1 MLHCSQYMR
10 SLSRVVWSEGM
21 YLGPHHFQV
30 QARYFEDA
38 SRFAISSLWPFSYG
52 ITGCALDPDALENGT
67 VSVLHARGI
76 FPDGL
81 VFDMPDPD
89 ALPPVRNLTDLFPP
103 TRDTVTVLLAVPERK
118 AGGVNCANAA
128 EDVPRA
134 RFVAASRRV
143 HDENTGIDERPVSF
157 GRKNLQLLLDIE
169 PSDGMSTLPVAR
181 IMRDGSGR
189 FVFDPSFVPPI
200 LQIGG
205 SESLMLT
212 VRRLIE
218 ILDEKSAAMSRKPG
232 GAQFAEFSSRDIASF
247 WFLHAVNSGVAPLR
261 HIWTV
266 KRGHPEELY
275 RELARLA
282 GALCTFALDSHP
294 RDIPAYDHDHLD
306 RTFAELDAHIR
317 RHLEIIVPTNCVTIP
332 LAPAARYFYE
342 GDIQDQRCLS
352 RSRWILGLRSSA
364 GDVEVMSKTPQL
376 VKFCSALFVPEL
388 VRRALPGLALT
399 HLPTPPPAVPV
410 KADFQYFSISKG
422 GPCWDHI
429 LKTRR
434 AGVYVP
440 GEFPDCEVELL
451 VILES

>member
-1 MLHCSQYMR
+1 
-10 SLSRVVWSEGM
+10 M

-52 ITGCALDPDALENGT
+52 ISGCRLDPDALQNGT
-67 VSVLHARGI
+67 VSILHARGI
-76 FPDGL
+76 FSDGL
-81 VFDMPDPD
+81 VFDMPDSD
-89 ALPPVRNLTDLFPP
+89 SLPAVRNLADLFPP

-118 AGGVNCANAA
+118 AGGLNCATSQDEA
-128 EDVPRA
+128 PRA
-134 RFVAASRRV
+134 RFVASTRPV

-157 GRKNLQLLLDIE
+157 GRKNLRLLLDIE
-169 PSDGMSTLPVAR
+169 PADGLTTLPLAR
-181 IMRDGSGR
+181 IRRDGSGG
-189 FVFDPSFVPPI
+189 FIFDPDFIPPI
-200 LQIGG
+200 LQIAA
-205 SESLMLT
+205 SESLMLLL
-212 VRRLIE
+212 RRLIE
-218 ILDEKSAAMSRKPG
+218 ILDDKSAAMSRKPG
-232 GAQFAEFSSRDIASF
+232 GTQLADFSSREIASF

-261 HIWTV
+261 HLATV
-266 KRGHPEELY
+266 KRGQPEELY
-275 RELARLA
+275 REMARLA

-306 RTFAELDAHIR
+306 RTFGELDAHIR

-332 LAPAARYFYE
+332 LAPAAKYFYE

-352 RSRWILGLRSSA
+352 RSRWIFAIRSSA
-364 GDVEVMSKTPQL
+364 GEVDVMAKTPQL

-399 HLPTPPPAVPV
+399 HLPVPPPAVPV
-410 KADFQYFSISKG
+410 KLDYQYFSVSKG
-422 GPCWDHI
+422 GPCWEHL

-434 AGVYVP
+434 VGVYVP